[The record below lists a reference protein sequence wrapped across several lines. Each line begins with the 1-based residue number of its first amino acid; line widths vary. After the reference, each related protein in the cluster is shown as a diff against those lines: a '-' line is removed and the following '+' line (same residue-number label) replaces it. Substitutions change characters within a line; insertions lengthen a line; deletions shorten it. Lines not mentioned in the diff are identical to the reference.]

1 MKMNTFNELEKASMK
16 KPSFLIMENGEHK
29 VVSELDNLGYGN
41 TTLRIKLDGMDAFYK
56 QQISDLQ
63 SKIDKQDKIIQ
74 ELISAIKT
82 LNKGV

>member
-1 MKMNTFNELEKASMK
+1 MKMNTFNELKKASNK
-16 KPSFLIMENGEHK
+16 KASFLVMINEENK

-41 TTLRIKLDGMDAFYK
+41 TTLRVYLEGMNIFYK

-63 SKIDKQDKIIQ
+63 AKIDKQDKIIQ

>member
-1 MKMNTFNELEKASMK
+1 MKMNTFNELKKASK
-16 KPSFLIMENGEHK
+16 EKPSFLVMENGEHK

-41 TTLRIKLDGMDAFYK
+41 TTLRVYLEGMNVFYK
-56 QQISDLQ
+56 KQISDLE
-63 SKIDKQDKIIQ
+63 SKIDKQEKIIQ

>member
-1 MKMNTFNELEKASMK
+1 MKMNTFKELEKASK
-16 KPSFLIMENGEHK
+16 KKLSFLIMENGEHK

-41 TTLRIKLDGMDAFYK
+41 TTLRVYLEGMNTFYK

-63 SKIDKQDKIIQ
+63 AKIDKQDKIIQ

>member
-1 MKMNTFNELEKASMK
+1 MKMNTFNELKKASNK
-16 KPSFLIMENGEHK
+16 KASFLVMINGENK
-29 VVSELDNLGYGN
+29 VVSELDNLGFKD
-41 TTLRIKLDGMDAFYK
+41 TTLINYLTELETSYNAKIKALE
-56 QQISDLQ
+56 

>member
-1 MKMNTFNELEKASMK
+1 MKMNTFNELKKTSKE
-16 KPSFLIMENGEHK
+16 KPSFLVMENEEHK

-41 TTLRIKLDGMDAFYK
+41 TTLRVYLEGMNTFYK

-63 SKIDKQDKIIQ
+63 AKIERQDKIIN

>member
-1 MKMNTFNELEKASMK
+1 MKMNTFNELKKASK
-16 KPSFLIMENGEHK
+16 EKPSFLVMENEEHK
-29 VVSELDNLGYGN
+29 VVSELDNLGFKDS
-41 TTLRIKLDGMDAFYK
+41 TLAKYLEQLENSYNDKIKGLE
-56 QQISDLQ
+56 

>member
-1 MKMNTFNELEKASMK
+1 MKMNTFNELKKASNK
-16 KPSFLIMENGEHK
+16 KASFLVMINEENV

-56 QQISDLQ
+56 GKIQELQ
-63 SKIDKQDKIIQ
+63 AKIDKQDKIIQ

-82 LNKGV
+82 LNGGV